1 MGRNKIQIIRIENE
15 RNRQATFT
23 KRKNG
28 LIKKAM
34 ELSILC
40 DCEIALIVFQENKLY
55 QYGSEG
61 INKALLR
68 FAETKEIPVEDH
80 SNLDYSTK
88 FDEKVIKQKK
98 KDDRGTLSKRSNTN
112 ELTITK
118 KKLCKKMDQS
128 SAGFQDQQSDILLN
142 STKDY
147 IPEKIDKKPLNPY
160 GYYNPIQITQ
170 ESPDPV
176 EINMDDNPPYYSSSN
191 TPEKEW
197 TLPVSNLEKE
207 PSKYTYEINLFDAL
221 NNGFYNPNLFSSSG
235 NTPHW
240 TFNGEYSQP
249 DHFNYTR
256 DYEDLDLFPDSQ
268 IFPMSVHNPPETR
281 ISKFHIPSDSQPV
294 RLDFTYLD
302 LAFQKPSKMNPPSI
316 RPEYNDFL

>member
-61 INKALLR
+61 INKAMLR

-98 KDDRGTLSKRSNTN
+98 KKMIEEHYQKEVIPMNCLLPRKSSV
-112 ELTITK
+112 K
-118 KKLCKKMDQS
+118 KWNNLWHIRVNKV
-128 SAGFQDQQSDILLN
+128 I
-142 STKDY
+142 
-147 IPEKIDKKPLNPY
+147 
-160 GYYNPIQITQ
+160 YY
-170 ESPDPV
+170 
-176 EINMDDNPPYYSSSN
+176 
-191 TPEKEW
+191 
-197 TLPVSNLEKE
+197 
-207 PSKYTYEINLFDAL
+207 
-221 NNGFYNPNLFSSSG
+221 
-235 NTPHW
+235 
-240 TFNGEYSQP
+240 
-249 DHFNYTR
+249 
-256 DYEDLDLFPDSQ
+256 
-268 IFPMSVHNPPETR
+268 
-281 ISKFHIPSDSQPV
+281 
-294 RLDFTYLD
+294 
-302 LAFQKPSKMNPPSI
+302 
-316 RPEYNDFL
+316 

>member
-61 INKALLR
+61 INKVMLR

-98 KDDRGTLSKRSNTN
+98 KR
-112 ELTITK
+112 
-118 KKLCKKMDQS
+118 
-128 SAGFQDQQSDILLN
+128 
-142 STKDY
+142 
-147 IPEKIDKKPLNPY
+147 
-160 GYYNPIQITQ
+160 
-170 ESPDPV
+170 
-176 EINMDDNPPYYSSSN
+176 
-191 TPEKEW
+191 
-197 TLPVSNLEKE
+197 
-207 PSKYTYEINLFDAL
+207 
-221 NNGFYNPNLFSSSG
+221 
-235 NTPHW
+235 
-240 TFNGEYSQP
+240 
-249 DHFNYTR
+249 
-256 DYEDLDLFPDSQ
+256 
-268 IFPMSVHNPPETR
+268 
-281 ISKFHIPSDSQPV
+281 
-294 RLDFTYLD
+294 
-302 LAFQKPSKMNPPSI
+302 
-316 RPEYNDFL
+316 

>member
-61 INKALLR
+61 INKAMLR

-112 ELTITK
+112 ELSITK
-118 KKLCKKMDQS
+118 KKLCKKMEQS
-128 SAGFQDQQSDILLN
+128 LAYKGQQSDILLN

-147 IPEKIDKKPLNPY
+147 KPEKTDKKPLHYEPF
-160 GYYNPIQITQ
+160 YNPIQITQ
-170 ESPDPV
+170 QSPDPV
-176 EINMDDNPPYYSSSN
+176 EINMDDNAPYYSSSN
-191 TPEKEW
+191 TPDKEW
-197 TLPVSNLEKE
+197 TLPVTNLEKE

-221 NNGFYNPNLFSSSG
+221 NNGISYSNLFSSSG
-235 NTPHW
+235 NTSHW
-240 TFNGEYSQP
+240 ALNGEYPQP
-249 DHFNYTR
+249 EFGFSREYD
-256 DYEDLDLFPDSQ
+256 DLFPESQ
-268 IFPMSVHNPPETR
+268 IFPMSVHNPPESR
-281 ISKFHIPSDSQPV
+281 ISKFHIPSDTQPV
-294 RLDFTYLD
+294 RLDFTYSYLD

-316 RPEYNDFL
+316 RGEYNDYL